1 MSDIIHLL
9 PDSVANQ
16 IAAGEV
22 IQRPASVIKELVENA
37 IDAEACN
44 IHVLVTDAGKTCIQ
58 VIDDGKGMSETDAR
72 LSFERHATS
81 KIREA
86 SDLFALRTM
95 GFRGEALASIAAVAQ
110 VELKTRLVAEE
121 LGTKLVIAGSKVESQ
136 EAVSCPK
143 GSNFSIKNL
152 FFNIPARRKFLKAN
166 STELSNILT
175 EFERIALVHPEV
187 AFSLYSNDSELF
199 NLPVSSLRQRIL
211 AVFGKKLN
219 QQLLSVD
226 VNTTMIKISGY
237 VAKPETARK
246 KGAHQ
251 YFFVNG
257 RYMRHPYFHK
267 AVMDAYEQLIP
278 IGEQI
283 SYFLYFEVDPA
294 NIDVNIHPTKTEIKF
309 ENEQAIWQIISAAV
323 KESLGKFNAVPS
335 IDFDTED
342 MPDIPAFEQNLPPE
356 PPRVQY
362 NSDFNP
368 FKTSSSGSGGGVAGY
383 SRQKVE
389 WEDLYGGLE
398 KASKMNRPVIN
409 EPEAEPD
416 YFSPAEPEA
425 PAVVPSTLYANEP
438 IVEKGNLHL
447 QFKGRFILTSVKS
460 GLMLIDQHRAHIRV
474 LFDRYMMQI
483 RQKQGMSQGV
493 LFPEIL
499 QLPVSEAAVLQSIMD
514 DLSAVGFE
522 LSDLGGGSYAING
535 IPAGI
540 EGLNPVELV
549 RSMLHTA
556 MEKGNDVKE
565 EVQSILALTLSRA
578 AAIVYG
584 QVLSNEEMVNLVDN
598 LFACVAPNYTPDGK
612 VVLSTIKEEE
622 IEKLFR

>member
-37 IDAEACN
+37 IDADARN
-44 IHVLVTDAGKTCIQ
+44 IHVLVTDAGKTSIQ

-110 VELKTRLVAEE
+110 VELKTRREFDD
-121 LGTKLVIAGSKVESQ
+121 LGVKIVIAGSKVESQ
-136 EAVSCPK
+136 EVISCPK

-175 EFERIALVHPEV
+175 EFERIALVHPDV
-187 AFSLYSNDSELF
+187 AFSLYSNDAELF
-199 NLPVSSLRQRIL
+199 NLQVSPLRQRIL
-211 AVFGKKLN
+211 TIFGKKLN
-219 QQLLSVD
+219 QQLLTVEVD
-226 VNTTMIKISGY
+226 TTMVKISGF

-251 YFFVNG
+251 YFFVND

-267 AVMDAYEQLIP
+267 AVTDAYEQLIP
-278 IGEQI
+278 VGEQV
-283 SYFLYFEVDPA
+283 SYFLYFDVAPA

-309 ENEQAIWQIISAAV
+309 ENEQAIWQILSAAV

-335 IDFDTED
+335 IDFDTEG
-342 MPDIPAFEQNLPPE
+342 MPDIPVFEQNRPTE
-356 PPRVQY
+356 PPKVHY
-362 NSDFNP
+362 NTDFNP
-368 FKTSSSGSGGGVAGY
+368 FKSSGGAY
-383 SRQKVE
+383 SRPSVN
-389 WEDLYGGLE
+389 WEGLYGGLE
-398 KASKMNRPVIN
+398 KASKVNDMQPDLEEEIAPDFSISNKGLKGNVFSSFYEN
-409 EPEAEPD
+409 E
-416 YFSPAEPEA
+416 S
-425 PAVVPSTLYANEP
+425 
-438 IVEKGNLHL
+438 IVERSAQHM

-460 GLMLIDQHRAHIRV
+460 GLMIIDQHRAHIRV
-474 LFDRYMMQI
+474 LYDRYISQI
-483 RQKQGMSQGV
+483 AQRKGVSQGV

-499 QLPVSEAAVLQSIMD
+499 QIPASEATVLEHIME
-514 DLSAVGFE
+514 DLSAVGFD
-522 LSDLGGGSYAING
+522 LSNLGGGSYAING

-540 EGLNPVELV
+540 EGLDPVQLV
-549 RSMLHTA
+549 KNMLHTA

-565 EVQSILALTLSRA
+565 EVQNILALILARA

-584 QVLSNEEMVNLVDN
+584 QVLNNEEMVNLVDN
-598 LFACVAPNYTPDGK
+598 LFACSTPNYTPDGF
-612 VVLSTIKEEE
+612 VILNTIKGEE
-622 IEKLFR
+622 IDKLFK